1 MSIAGDP
8 NIKFIGTIS
17 APAQLAYLVDLVIEG
32 KIGSRR
38 ISCLETAFDRLV
50 DLLKYSEELHM
61 LKRLWN
67 DEGGAII
74 SAELVLVA
82 TILVIGMIV
91 GLKSVR
97 DAVVT
102 ELADVGQAISAIN
115 QSYRYGGVTGH
126 FAQTM
131 GSNFQ
136 DLYDFC
142 DTGDSLPG
150 QSSRC
155 TAFDPGTG
163 VGETTPI

>member
-1 MSIAGDP
+1 M
-8 NIKFIGTIS
+8 NF
-17 APAQLAYLVDLVIEG
+17 
-32 KIGSRR
+32 
-38 ISCLETAFDRLV
+38 
-50 DLLKYSEELHM
+50 SEELHM

-97 DAVVT
+97 DAVVS

-115 QSYRYGGVTGH
+115 QSYRYGGVSGH

-131 GSNFQ
+131 GSAFQ
-136 DLYDFC
+136 DNFDFC
-142 DTGDSLPG
+142 DLSDATAV
-150 QSSRC
+150 QTSRC
-155 TAFDPGTG
+155 TAFDNGANAIESFG
-163 VGETTPI
+163 I

>member
-1 MSIAGDP
+1 M
-8 NIKFIGTIS
+8 
-17 APAQLAYLVDLVIEG
+17 E
-32 KIGSRR
+32 R
-38 ISCLETAFDRLV
+38 AFDRLV

-97 DAVVT
+97 DAVVS
-102 ELADVGQAISAIN
+102 ELADVGQAIANIN

-131 GSNFQ
+131 GSSFADN
-136 DLYDFC
+136 YDFC
-142 DTGDSLPG
+142 DLDGVTFF

-155 TAFDPGTG
+155 TSFDSGIG
-163 VGETTPI
+163 VFENSGI